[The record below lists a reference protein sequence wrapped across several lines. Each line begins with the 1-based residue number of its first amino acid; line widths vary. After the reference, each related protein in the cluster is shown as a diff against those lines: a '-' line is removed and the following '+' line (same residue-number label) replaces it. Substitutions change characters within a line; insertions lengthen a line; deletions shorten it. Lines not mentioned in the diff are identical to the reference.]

1 MSFYQIVTMS
11 HTGTAILLLTLAL
24 ISVLLAV
31 MIAVKPAA
39 DSANA
44 KLLSRANSVGLIETI
59 AAGFVTLTGIIA
71 MFMADWPLSELWLW
85 LSLLIMIFYMT
96 MLKRVTKP
104 KRQIVS
110 VGGSEIKSGMQV
122 VLHIGHFL
130 LLLVTYSMMLLKPV

>member
-1 MSFYQIVTMS
+1 MS

-44 KLLSRANSVGLIETI
+44 KLLSRANSVGLFETI

-85 LSLLIMIFYMT
+85 LSLLIMIFYMP

-104 KRQIVS
+104 KRQVVS

-130 LLLVTYSMMLLKPV
+130 LLLVTYSMMLLKPA

>member
-1 MSFYQIVTMS
+1 VSFYQIITLS
-11 HTGTAILLLTLAL
+11 HTGTSILLLTLAL
-24 ISVLLAV
+24 TSVLLAV

-39 DSANA
+39 DPANA

-59 AAGFVTLTGIIA
+59 TAGFVALTGIIA
-71 MFMADWPLSELWLW
+71 MFMADWPLTELWLW
-85 LSLLIMIFYMT
+85 LSLLIMVFYLT

-104 KRQIVS
+104 KRQVVS

-130 LLLVTYSMMLLKPV
+130 LLLVAYSMMLLKPA